1 VQPERNPAAVKGAK
15 DRLTVRVDDLVI
27 VQAFPD

>member
-1 VQPERNPAAVKGAK
+1 VQLERYPAAVKGAK
-15 DRLTVRVDDLVI
+15 DLLTVRADDLVI